1 VAVEILTVSLSD
13 ESIEKVAAAVAR
25 MLGNQPVAQSN
36 PPAPET
42 QRTQSGGFQ
51 QGQADPWVGDA
62 PADTGQWPQGGPQA
76 SGNIP
81 HQGQQFGP
89 PPTPTTSQGVTAYP
103 QQGPPPNQQNGY
115 QQQGQTPTCNHGAM
129 KYVPAGFSR
138 STNKA
143 YNAFWGCPAPRGAQD
158 KCRSVPA
165 S

>member
-62 PADTGQWPQGGPQA
+62 PADQGAQPQPNYQQPYVNAQGTQA
-76 SGNIP
+76 SP
-81 HQGQQFGP
+81 
-89 PPTPTTSQGVTAYP
+89 YP
-103 QQGPPPNQQNGY
+103 GQQGPPPNQQNGY